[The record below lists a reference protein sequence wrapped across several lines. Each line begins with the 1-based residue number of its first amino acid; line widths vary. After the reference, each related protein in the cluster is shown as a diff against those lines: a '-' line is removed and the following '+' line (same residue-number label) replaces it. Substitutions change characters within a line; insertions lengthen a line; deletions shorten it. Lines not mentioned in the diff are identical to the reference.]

1 MHRKRYE
8 ISSTPEIFW
17 LEMPICTNHIS
28 ITKQAP
34 VEIRIIR
41 VGNQHSAESSNNRKG
56 NTGNLG
62 LVRPCDIQKSIT
74 VKLLSYLTSKERRP
88 EFAVRGVLGSWSHAR
103 SRCILLLHAWIDNCS
118 TVSTVFAQP
127 ALLHIRFRSLSFDSK
142 LSLVSFWLFFVQC
155 WKLTPNASKW
165 IEVAP
170 SLKADT
176 SVVLAVPWLKV
187 WEFGVES
194 GSARYWTRMM
204 HKALKQN
211 GESLQF
217 APEKFR
223 DSRKVWSR
231 AMQTFETTRKCT
243 LRVIICCSAPLWV
256 GHMVPFC
263 IEKFSKF
270 EILDVYWKMMEAK
283 TGYSFWLYIVH
294 FRMTMVK
301 NCFICWNQVFSPTR

>member
-1 MHRKRYE
+1 M
-8 ISSTPEIFW
+8 
-17 LEMPICTNHIS
+17 
-28 ITKQAP
+28 
-34 VEIRIIR
+34 
-41 VGNQHSAESSNNRKG
+41 
-56 NTGNLG
+56 
-62 LVRPCDIQKSIT
+62 
-74 VKLLSYLTSKERRP
+74 
-88 EFAVRGVLGSWSHAR
+88 LGSWSHGR
-103 SRCILLLHAWIDNCS
+103 SRCILLLHACFDNCS
-118 TVSTVFAQP
+118 TVFAQR

-142 LSLVSFWLFFVQC
+142 LSLVSFWLFVQC

-194 GSARYWTRMM
+194 GSARYWTHML

-231 AMQTFETTRKCT
+231 AMQTFETTRKCR
-243 LRVIICCSAPLWV
+243 LRMIICCFAPLWV

-263 IEKFSKF
+263 IEKISKF

-301 NCFICWNQVFSPTR
+301 NCFICCNQVFSPTH